1 MHCHDVPPSLED
13 SNIGAQSAKT
23 STGFTW
29 IDLSLPSIAAANLL
43 DWL

>member
-13 SNIGAQSAKT
+13 PNIGAQSAKT